1 MSAPALPSVPASPE
15 EPAPVSLPLHH
26 PLECALEI
34 QTVDGDG
41 VVVTV
46 RGPLDLRSE
55 RMSRAT
61 LTAVAAVATG
71 PVVVVLEDS
80 FVDFRGLA
88 VLLGV
93 ARACRRRGHMLRLVG
108 VPPSMRT
115 LCAALGV
122 RNCWWE
128 FGSTAEALIR
138 REAAETEQLRQE
150 RVAPDR
156 PGARPAG
163 G

>member
-1 MSAPALPSVPASPE
+1 VSAPALPSVPASPE
-15 EPAPVSLPLHH
+15 DSAPSASPLHP
-26 PLECALEI
+26 PLECTLEI
-34 QTVDGDG
+34 QTPGGDG

-46 RGPLDLRSE
+46 RGPLDLLSE

-61 LTAVAAVATG
+61 LTAVAAVAAG
-71 PVVVVLEDS
+71 PVVVVLDDS

-93 ARACRRRGHMLRLVG
+93 ARSCRRRGHMLRLVG

-115 LCAALGV
+115 MCEALGV

-128 FGSTAEALIR
+128 FPTTAEALAP
-138 REAAETEQLRQE
+138 READEAEQLRQE
-150 RVAPDR
+150 RGAADR
-156 PGARPAG
+156 PGFRPADT
-163 G
+163 